1 MSGRPLVTVVTTT
14 YNWPSVLRVAM
25 ESVLAQGFRDFEYLV
40 VGDCCTDGTEALVAS
55 FKDPRIRW
63 HNLAQNTGNQSGPN
77 RVALEMA
84 RGRYIAYLNHDDIWF
99 PNHLELL
106 TTAMQANEA
115 DILFSLC
122 LEIAPPG
129 SMYRAVAGLPYTHPL
144 GKEHG
149 RLVTA
154 VTSSIMHPLEA
165 GLAIGNWRDWRTLQQ
180 TPPLDFIERLM
191 RHRGRRGSVKAVT
204 VLKFNSADRA
214 NCYRLQSAEEQT
226 RYWDLVRND
235 PGLLARELLGVIEC
249 QMAGIGPP
257 LLPQEPPPAEP
268 PPGWQIA
275 QWRRMRGLDP
285 I

>member
-1 MSGRPLVTVVTTT
+1 MSGQPLVTVVTTT
-14 YNWPSVLRVAM
+14 YNWPSVLRVAI

-55 FKDPRIRW
+55 FNDPRIRW

-84 RGRYIAYLNHDDIWF
+84 RGRYVAYLNHDDLWF

-106 TTAMQANEA
+106 VKEMQAR
-115 DILFSLC
+115 DVDLLCSLC
-122 LEIAPPG
+122 LDIAPPG
-129 SMYRAVAGLPYTHPL
+129 SAYRAVSGLQYADPR

-149 RLVTA
+149 RKIA
-154 VTSSIMHPLEA
+154 IVTSSLMHPLESARAA
-165 GLAIGNWRDWRTLQQ
+165 GSWRDWRSLRELPTR
-180 TPPLDFIERLM
+180 DFIERLM
-191 RHRGRRGSVKAVT
+191 RYRDRWAGLKAVT

-214 NCYRLQSAEEQT
+214 GSYRLQSAEEQT
-226 RYWDLVRND
+226 RYWELVRND
-235 PGLLARELLGVIEC
+235 PGFLARELLAVIEC
-249 QMAGIGPP
+249 QMLGMEPP
-257 LLPQEPPPAEP
+257 RLPQEPTPADP

-285 I
+285 M